1 MGRTPP
7 TALVAARILAHNVL
21 QWPAKA
27 ARANLKAAP
36 DDSQSS
42 FDWDHG
48 LGALVSQPLPTK
60 TGEVRV
66 GLRLAALELLIVR
79 GSGAPESFPLQGK
92 TETAAGAWLDSR
104 LQALGLK
111 AASSVKLPYA
121 VPDYPRAGGAALE
134 LAMLRRELGELS
146 RWFAGPAEALEDFR
160 AKLTGLRPGPEP
172 VRCWPHH
179 FDMATLVR
187 LEKGEPA
194 RSVGVGVSPGDEYYA
209 QPYAYVS
216 PWPRFDRGTL
226 PDLPPPGR
234 WHTDGF
240 LGAVAT
246 GEDILAL
253 RDRGPAF
260 VSFITGAFEIGRARL
275 ESY

>member
-27 ARANLKAAP
+27 ARANLQATP

-42 FDWDHG
+42 FDWDHQF
-48 LGALVSQPLPTK
+48 GALVSQPLPAK

-66 GLRLAALELLIVR
+66 GLRLAVLELLIVR
-79 GSGAPESFPLQGK
+79 GNAAPESFPLQGK

-111 AASSVKLPYA
+111 AASGVKLPYA
-121 VPDYPRAGGAALE
+121 VPDYPGAGGAQLE
-134 LAMLRRELGELS
+134 LGMLSRELGELS
-146 RWFAGPAEALEDFR
+146 RWFAGPAEALEDLR

-187 LEKGEPA
+187 LEQGEPA
-194 RSVGVGVSPGDEYYA
+194 RSVGVGASPGDEYYA
-209 QPYAYVS
+209 QPYVYVS
-216 PWPRFDRGTL
+216 PSPRFDGGSL

-240 LGAVAT
+240 FGAVAT
-246 GEDILAL
+246 GEDLLAL
-253 RDRGPAF
+253 KDRGPGLLSF
-260 VSFITGAFEIGRARL
+260 VSGAFEIARARL
-275 ESY
+275 QK